1 MTKGVSMV
9 VLPLEG
15 MAGPGVSNIVRR
27 EASRG
32 FVPVAPGAGRPIR

>member
-15 MAGPGVSNIVRR
+15 VAVPEVSNIVR

-32 FVPVAPGAGRPIR
+32 LVLVAPRAGRPIR